1 MIRFDERTGYL
12 HATDLGRTAS
22 QFYINHETIEVFN
35 EMMKPVMKEDEIL
48 DMLSRAQESYSWD
61 TIDNVG
67 IEDQLTKV
75 KIPGPSALAL
85 SALRLFVKPV
95 LN

>member
-1 MIRFDERTGYL
+1 MTLEAFPSERNYQ
-12 HATDLGRTAS
+12 HLGD
-22 QFYINHETIEVFN
+22 VFN
-35 EMMKPVMKEDEIL
+35 RPTLSELVDGKGGADTAKDPEKGDEDKAREL
-48 DMLSRAQESYSWD
+48 AM
-61 TIDNVG
+61 G
-67 IEDQLTKV
+67 IEDQLKKV

>member
-1 MIRFDERTGYL
+1 MDHFADLPNCTVAFSFRRKLDKNKMIRFDERTGYL

-48 DMLSRAQESYSWD
+48 DMLSRAQASHFSTSD
-61 TIDNVG
+61 
-67 IEDQLTKV
+67 
-75 KIPGPSALAL
+75 
-85 SALRLFVKPV
+85 
-95 LN
+95 

>member
-1 MIRFDERTGYL
+1 MIEN
-12 HATDLGRTAS
+12 A
-22 QFYINHETIEVFN
+22 
-35 EMMKPVMKEDEIL
+35 IL
-48 DMLSRAQESYSWD
+48 QM
-61 TIDNVG
+61 G
-67 IEDQLTKV
+67 IEDQLKKV